1 MALLVS
7 GLAGT
12 AMAAQYSTTPRES
25 DPRATAS
32 ARSTPERILGMRASL
47 PAWVG
52 GRCRLNAILR
62 NIRFQTWNRPLAWR
76 PNGTGC
82 GCRWK
87 RISFLRGR
95 RRLSPPSCTSGRSSL
110 LPGVWS
116 SLPFSLASAGMVCWA
131 KPNHGF
137 FDCQYFCNTNVPSR
151 SRYGPRRNGGDA
163 RASPPPERWRSRHAR
178 MRSRKN
184 ILKTAARFAAH
195 RRSTACARHARGAGE
210 TVSAPRWSASTGA
223 EKSLQ
228 RTPDFASQ
236 HPICAKSRDAS
247 NLAAGYRGR
256 IRAPRGEVADVARG
270 NETGRLRGRIGVSRE
285 AASRRQCSSSSSSS
299 A

>member
-32 ARSTPERILGMRASL
+32 ARSAPERILGMRASV

-52 GRCRLNAILR
+52 SGCRLNTICLDF
-62 NIRFQTWNRPLAWR
+62 RFRTWNRPLAWR
-76 PNGTGC
+76 PNVTGC

-110 LPGVWS
+110 LPGVLS

-151 SRYGPRRNGGDA
+151 SRRGRQQSDGDA
-163 RASPPPERWRSRHAR
+163 RAWPSPKRWRTRRAR
-178 MRSRKN
+178 KRSRKN
-184 ILKTAARFAAH
+184 ITKTAARFATH
-195 RRSTACARHARGAGE
+195 RRAGVDAHGRHDAADAVATAPG
-210 TVSAPRWSASTGA
+210 SASTDT
-223 EKSLQ
+223 ENSL
-228 RTPDFASQ
+228 RSTPDFASQ

-247 NLAAGYRGR
+247 NLAAGCRGR
-256 IRAPRGEVADVARG
+256 IRAPRGDVADAACG